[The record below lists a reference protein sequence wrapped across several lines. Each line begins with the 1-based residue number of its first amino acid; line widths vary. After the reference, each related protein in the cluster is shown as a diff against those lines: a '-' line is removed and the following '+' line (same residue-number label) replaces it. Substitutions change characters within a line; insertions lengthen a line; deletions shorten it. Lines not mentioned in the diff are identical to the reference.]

1 MVKIVTT
8 MCPSLSKWLKSAKSE
23 VSQLNVLSFIALEG
37 GRIIGMLG
45 GRNLGERKSAIQM
58 LS

>member
-23 VSQLNVLSFIALEG
+23 AFQLNVLRFIDLEG
-37 GRIIGMLG
+37 GPIIGMLG
-45 GRNLGERKSAIQM
+45 GRNLW
-58 LS
+58 